1 MSESNQIFKA
11 IETRYHGYKFRSR
24 LEARWAVF
32 LDELQVDYRYEPQG
46 YVLEE
51 TPYLPDFYLPQL
63 SCFLEIKGKRP
74 TDEEME
80 KSRLLALYAGKDVFI
95 LFGDVWLPN
104 EPSSYTAYRYTSPKI
119 YAYPM
124 DKQLGEEMVYE
135 VEAPK
140 HIKMLLQKLL
150 DHNIRMEVQDGLVI
164 LQATQAFHNQA
175 YNVQSYLNSLQN
187 QEHIVLQ
194 LAPLLE
200 KYNLEILQV
209 LTPEI
214 GWRHEVHSQ
223 SLSWDLAWAECSLC
237 GNLAFIPNTRD
248 VDCEES
254 FRWHQCSEKGR
265 GIFCY
270 DSPRLI
276 QAYTKAREARF

>member
-1 MSESNQIFKA
+1 MSESNQVFKA
-11 IETRYHGYKFRSR
+11 IDTRYHGYKFRSR

-32 LDELQVDYRYEPQG
+32 LDELRVDYRYEPQG

-51 TPYLPDFYLPQL
+51 TPYLPDFYLTQH

-80 KSRLLALYAGKDVFI
+80 KSRLLSLYTGKDVYI
-95 LFGDVWLPN
+95 LFGDIWLPN
-104 EPSSYTAYRYTSPKI
+104 EPTSYTAYRYTSPKI

-124 DKQLGEEMVYE
+124 GKQSGEEMAYE

-164 LQATQAFHNQA
+164 LQATQAFPNQA
-175 YNVQSYLNSLQN
+175 YNVQNYLNSLQN

-194 LAPLLE
+194 LAPHLE
-200 KYNLEILQV
+200 KYNLEILRV
-209 LTPEI
+209 LTPEM
-214 GWRHEVHSQ
+214 GWRHEFHSQ
-223 SLSWDLAWAECSLC
+223 SLSWDLAWAECASC
-237 GNLAFIPNTRD
+237 GNLALIPNLRD
-248 VDCEES
+248 VDFEET
-254 FRWHQCSEKGR
+254 FRWHQCSEKER
-265 GIFCY
+265 GIYCY

-276 QAYTKAREARF
+276 AAYTKAREARF